1 MREALGHIFRLLGSM
16 LLIVL
21 ALAGFAI
28 ITLPALAWKVY
39 AVATNERRKAREIL
53 TGTKVY
59 FTAIAASFDQLGNAA
74 FGGFFNWLMIDNRFY
89 GYRFGDCDETV
100 SEVLGWNEHLN
111 TLSAHG
117 SFWVRLLDK
126 LEKDHCKIAFN
137 SGILKAQQ
145 KTRTYEESILTN

>member
-1 MREALGHIFRLLGSM
+1 MKEALGHILRLISSL
-16 LLIVL
+16 LLILL

-53 TGTKVY
+53 SGAKVY

-74 FGGFFNWLMIDNRFY
+74 FGGFFNWLMIDASFY
-89 GYRFGDCDETV
+89 GYRFGDRDETV

-117 SFWVRLLDK
+117 RFWVSLLDK
-126 LEKDHCKIAFN
+126 LEKDHCKKAFN
-137 SGILKAQQ
+137 SGILKARK
-145 KTRTYEESILTN
+145 KTRVYEDSILIN

>member
-1 MREALGHIFRLLGSM
+1 MKEALGHIFKLLGSM

-21 ALAGFAI
+21 ALLGFTI

-39 AVATNERRKAREIL
+39 TVATNERRKAREIL
-53 TGTKVY
+53 SGTKVY

-89 GYRFGDCDETV
+89 GYRFGDRDETV

-117 SFWVRLLDK
+117 RFWVGLLDR
-126 LEKDHCKIAFN
+126 LEKDHCKIAFTT
-137 SGILKAQQ
+137 GVLKAERKFQVY
-145 KTRTYEESILTN
+145 KESFKSI

>member
-1 MREALGHIFRLLGSM
+1 MRFNFISLIISI
-16 LLIVL
+16 LLIAL

-53 TGTKVY
+53 SGAKVY

-74 FGGFFNWLMIDNRFY
+74 FGGFFNWLMIDARFY
-89 GYRFGDCDETV
+89 GYRFWDRDETV
-100 SEVLGWNEHLN
+100 SEVLGWNEHLK

-117 SFWVRLLDK
+117 HFWVKLLDK
-126 LEKDHCKIAFN
+126 LEKDHCKKAFN
-137 SGILKAQQ
+137 SGILKARK
-145 KTRTYEESILTN
+145 KTRVYEDSILIN